1 MSSFLSHFN
10 CSHHCFA
17 QYWRDKDWLR
27 MWRIY
32 DGNLLITLLF
42 VIIISLYITC
52 LYLCSALA
60 CIVFLLMC
68 CLYPGRC
75 EQSVTNEC
83 LALLMRPLGSGG
95 VIKLCTVWP
104 GNNKNVF
111 LIVKRQLNQSLVE
124 MNLICNNVYV
134 HTSASDKASCY
145 ISWVTFPNWYRRMTW
160 FIHIIQIT
168 IATQIFNIHR
178 VMNISSISP
187 IVDKHDGMG
196 QCSWTP

>member
-1 MSSFLSHFN
+1 MEN
-10 CSHHCFA
+10 IC
-17 QYWRDKDWLR
+17 RK
-27 MWRIY
+27 
-32 DGNLLITLLF
+32 LINY
-42 VIIISLYITC
+42 IIVCYNNFTVYHMPL
-52 LYLCSALA
+52 LCSALA

-75 EQSVTNEC
+75 EQSVTNEY

-111 LIVKRQLNQSLVE
+111 LIVKRRLNQSLVE
-124 MNLICNNVYV
+124 MNLIYNNVYV
-134 HTSASDKASCY
+134 HTSTSDKASCY
-145 ISWVTFPNWYRRMTW
+145 ISWITFPNWYRRMTW
-160 FIHIIQIT
+160 FMHIIQIT
-168 IATQIFNIHR
+168 ITTRIFNIHR

-196 QCSWTP
+196 PFSWTPSVYFWYLWKVGTI